1 MAVNLFA
8 TRKGPTSGY
17 TGPESRKSGR
27 ASEIWEISAS
37 SNASADDTSPAAGTA
52 GALTTAMSRPQQ
64 VIGPYKYS
72 ISGRTVTLTAIVAQT
87 TAQVMA
93 VEVIGLP

>member
-1 MAVNLFA
+1 MAANLTA

-27 ASEIWEISAS
+27 GSELYDIGAS
-37 SNASADDTSPAAGTA
+37 SNAAAGDTV
-52 GALTTAMSRPQQ
+52 TFKTVMKRPQQ
-64 VIGPYKYS
+64 VIGAYQYS
-72 ISGRTVTLTAIVAQT
+72 ISGQDVTLTAMFAQT
-87 TAQVMA
+87 TAQVLA